1 MDRIQAHLVR
11 SSLDDFSPCG
21 PALIA
26 TVIRNLGDH
35 YPDLRGLFPDDTSRY
50 HARWFATLQQVA
62 RFCDTFHRLEK
73 PLGDLGRQAA
83 AQGASAAH
91 YRIVR
96 DELLRAMADLAG
108 DAWTAQTA
116 DSWSTLLDGVTGA
129 MLAGALDS
137 RRAA

>member
-11 SSLDDFSPCG
+11 SSLEDFCLCG
-21 PALIA
+21 PALVSS
-26 TVIRNLGDH
+26 VIRNLGDH

-50 HARWFATLQQVA
+50 HVRWFATLQQVA

-73 PLGDLGRQAA
+73 PLGELGKQAA
-83 AQGASAAH
+83 ACGATAAH

-96 DELLRAMADLAG
+96 NELLQAMADLAG
-108 DAWTAQTA
+108 DAWTADTA
-116 DSWSTLLDGVTGA
+116 NSWSLVLDAMTGA
-129 MLAGALDS
+129 MLAGAMDI